1 MLVYEL
7 LLVELGIFPYSAIFN
22 FQFDTALLL
31 YYNIP
36 VLCGAAHWM
45 KRGAA
50 APPKKIIM
58 IINFTHQFLNFLLCQ
73 YIIDD
78 FIIYIYGFNPWIDS
92 TFHLKERRFDD
103 IEALKGQIKN
113 DIVAL

>member
-45 KRGAA
+45 KRGGAA
-50 APPKKIIM
+50 KK
-58 IINFTHQFLNFLLCQ
+58 
-73 YIIDD
+73 
-78 FIIYIYGFNPWIDS
+78 
-92 TFHLKERRFDD
+92 K
-103 IEALKGQIKN
+103 
-113 DIVAL
+113 